1 MAARWAVVEPVRT
14 AVYVGPEM
22 KVQFVVVFFVEPH
35 ASAPTTTV
43 ATVFDPDADAEL
55 PLRWVITHLHA
66 NEVRE
71 GTRNP
76 VSGLWCEMP
85 EPFSDGRVLNS
96 QHIPR

>member
-1 MAARWAVVEPVRT
+1 MIAR
-14 AVYVGPEM
+14 
-22 KVQFVVVFFVEPH
+22 FVVVFFVELH
-35 ASAPTTTV
+35 ASDPTGTG

-71 GTRNP
+71 RTRNP

-85 EPFSDGRVLNS
+85 EPFSDGRVLGS